1 MLLVR
6 TFVAASPIHGIG
18 LYAAEPIRRGALIWR
33 FEPGLDQIIPPD
45 VVDRSPDCV
54 REHLARYGYVSPQFA
69 GGLVLPFDNTKFMN
83 HSDDPNTD
91 NTTELTYAKRDIT
104 TGEELTCDYREFC
117 LDFELDG

>member
-18 LYAAEPIRRGALIWR
+18 LYAAEPIRRGTLVWR

-45 VVDRSPDCV
+45 VVQRSPDCA
-54 REHLARYGYVSPQFA
+54 REYLLRYGYFSPQVP

-83 HSDDPNTD
+83 HSGDPNTD
-91 NTTELTYAKRDIT
+91 NTTELTYARRDIAA
-104 TGEELTCDYREFC
+104 GEELTCDYREFC
-117 LDFELDG
+117 TDFDLSL